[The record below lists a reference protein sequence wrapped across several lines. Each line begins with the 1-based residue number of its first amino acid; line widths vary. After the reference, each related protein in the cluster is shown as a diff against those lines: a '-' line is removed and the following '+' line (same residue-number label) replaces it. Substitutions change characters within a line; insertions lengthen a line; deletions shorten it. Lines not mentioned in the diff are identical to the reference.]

1 MGRILFLIAD
11 AAGAHNDNHERLP
24 AAFRSAAW
32 TVSVEPHDALR
43 LSRTQVLV
51 RDTPL
56 ATFDLTWVV
65 GLGRALT
72 FFDRMQLLRR
82 VPQHRFVTSIDALMY
97 LHAKYAWSEYM
108 PETHASNDSAWLG
121 EVLAQGGEWVVKPTA
136 GSYGRDVARIR
147 DDRAGRAMLARLTAG
162 EARRYCLLQRYVP
175 EIEQGEKRTL
185 VAGNAIIGSYL
196 RLPGADFRTNLALEG
211 QAVATQLTPAERR
224 LVSDIQQELVARGI
238 GYAAIDIAFPYLMEV
253 NLANPG
259 GLATLADVYGID
271 PGPAVVA
278 AIGAACRLQDD

>member
-56 ATFDLTWVV
+56 ATFDLIWVV

-108 PETHASNDSAWLG
+108 PETHAGNDIAWLG